1 MPIKFGDLIENAN
14 SAYAVIDLTDNQSRG
29 VAFIEA
35 FGTLTDGVSTALTSV
50 PADKRRQGMLL
61 VDKETAEV
69 FILEGADSDDD
80 NTYTDV
86 EFGTAPGQ
94 EDSKWKAVGSLE
106 LQTEDIAVNID
117 ESYANNGSGTSPNVG
132 KTFGKYHPGFSQT
145 VGDQG
150 TQIGKIPV
158 EAWIAEKTANADYGV
173 IASAQGA
180 TSLEIIRD
188 ALNELFTLQP
198 TLAATGVIE
207 FNQPSGN
214 VALSA
219 SCNNLNETTCTSF
232 KFYAREIGS
241 STWGSPVSTVTAGSG
256 FTDPTT
262 NTWTASHNFSWDGQ
276 DNQYQ
281 NFEGFEFKVEV
292 LDGVGSTGSAEDSVE
307 RSNYV
312 VPQISNWS
320 VTRQKNNTLYNGTD
334 AGSSDNDFN
343 ETDEF
348 RVLGNIDSDIDFTI
362 TPSISNHESI
372 TDGSHTWTLIRKS
385 IGEGSVSN
393 WVQIASGSFVLG
405 NATFYNVS
413 TSDTGAA
420 SLSLK
425 TNKLQYAVVVDDVFT
440 TNLSY
445 SLNNHLS
452 DKSGLDYWGQE
463 DYQIINQSAQ
473 GVISSFSGNPSGT
486 QYAGNVSPQIRFVP
500 PWFTGYIPEAT
511 FGEGFGTLS
520 QLTSAHMNVIIAYQ
534 FNTSGDDAWVDV
546 EAHEESPLLLR
557 GTELPP
563 FGNGQ
568 ASGAYQ
574 VGSWAV
580 DSNSRFY
587 LIGVKIKNDISGT
600 SGYASNSSTNSFV
613 DYSSTIYSSDLGL
626 SIGASY
632 IGAEI
637 YIGSSSQNQNTAFK
651 ANISVENISIVG
663 RTDASGNAI
672 ANRTITDMTYSFVV
686 GDQVGSVSGALKIA
700 K

>member
-29 VAFIEA
+29 VAFIDA
-35 FGTLTDGVSTALTSV
+35 FGTLTDGISTNLTNV

-80 NTYTDV
+80 NTYTDA
-86 EFGTAPGQ
+86 EFGTAPGE

-132 KTFGKYHPGFSQT
+132 KTFGKYHPGFSQI
-145 VGDQG
+145 VGEQG
-150 TQIGKIPV
+150 TQTGKIPV
-158 EAWIAEKTANADYGV
+158 EAWIAEKTVNSDYGV

-188 ALNELFTLQP
+188 ALNELFALQP
-198 TLAATGVIE
+198 SLAASGVIE

-214 VALSA
+214 IALSA
-219 SCNNLNETTCTSF
+219 SCDNLNETTCTSF
-232 KFYAREIGS
+232 EFYAREIGS
-241 STWGSPVSTVTAGSG
+241 SSWGSPVATVTSGSG
-256 FTDPTT
+256 FTDTTT
-262 NTWTASHNFSWDGQ
+262 NTWSASHNFTWDGQ
-276 DNQYQ
+276 DDQYQ

-312 VPQISNWS
+312 IPEISNWS

-334 AGSSDNDFN
+334 ASASDNDYN
-343 ETDEF
+343 ETDEY

-362 TPSISNHESI
+362 TPSVSNDGSI

-385 IGEGSVSN
+385 IGEGAVSN
-393 WVQIASGSFVLG
+393 WVQIDSGSFVLG
-405 NATFYNVS
+405 SETSYNVS

-445 SLNNHLS
+445 NLNNHLS
-452 DKSGLDYWGQE
+452 DKSGLDYWGQK
-463 DYQIINQSAQ
+463 DYQIINQAAQ
-473 GVISSFSGNPSGT
+473 GVISQFSGNPSGT

-511 FGEGFGTLS
+511 FGAGFATIS
-520 QLTSAHMNVIIAYQ
+520 QLTSDQTDTIIGYQ
-534 FNTSGDDAWVDV
+534 FNTSGSNAWVDV

-557 GTELPP
+557 GPIVPP
-563 FGNGQ
+563 IGNGQ

-574 VGSWAV
+574 LGSWAP

-587 LIGVKIKNDISGT
+587 LIGVRIYNDISGT
-600 SGYASNSSTNSFV
+600 SGYSTNSNASLFV
-613 DYSSTIYSSDLGL
+613 NYASDVYNNDLL
-626 SIGASY
+626 LPIGSANVD
-632 IGAEI
+632 GEI

-651 ANISVENISIVG
+651 TNGSIENISIVG
-663 RTDASGNAI
+663 RTDGAGNAI